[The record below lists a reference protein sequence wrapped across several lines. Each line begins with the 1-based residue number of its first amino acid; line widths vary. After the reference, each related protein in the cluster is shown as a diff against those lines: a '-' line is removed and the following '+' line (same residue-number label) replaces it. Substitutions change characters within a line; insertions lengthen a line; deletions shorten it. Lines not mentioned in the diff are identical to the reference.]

1 MDPHRDSEAWSVAM
15 ELYGHPTAEDQ
26 LIGAISTAAESGN
39 LELEAQARAALGIYY
54 AHHGRG
60 GDALAHLERSVR
72 LMPLP
77 CPDKAAAVQY
87 LAALREG
94 HAASLADP
102 GGNTARLIREF
113 VLQRLPDGLISRL
126 GVRISPEGGVKW
138 DVEVS
143 RPLSDEEARLLH
155 DLIDQALATFQP

>member
-1 MDPHRDSEAWSVAM
+1 M
-15 ELYGHPTAEDQ
+15 ELYGQPNAEDQ

-60 GDALAHLERSVR
+60 GDALVHLERSVR

-77 CPDKAAAVQY
+77 CPDKAAANQY
-87 LAALREG
+87 LTALRAG
-94 HAASLADP
+94 QIGSLAGP
-102 GGNTARLIREF
+102 GANTARLIREF
-113 VLQRLPDGLISRL
+113 VLQRLPEGLISRL

-143 RPLSDEEARLLH
+143 RPLTDSEARQLH
-155 DLIDQALATFQP
+155 DLIDQALATYQPDQTA

>member
-1 MDPHRDSEAWSVAM
+1 MDLHAHAA
-15 ELYGHPTAEDQ
+15 AEEQ
-26 LIGAISTAAESGN
+26 LIGTISAAAESGN

-60 GDALAHLERSVR
+60 GDALAHLERSIR

-77 CPDKAAAVQY
+77 CPDKTAATRY

-94 HAASLADP
+94 DGAALP
-102 GGNTARLIREF
+102 GPTGQTARLIREF
-113 VLQRLPDGLISRL
+113 VLARLPEGLVSRL
-126 GVRISPEGGVKW
+126 GVRVSEDGGVKW

-143 RPLSDEEARLLH
+143 RPLSDTEARQLH
-155 DLIDQALATFQP
+155 DLIDLALETFQPENRI